1 MNWQGQRIWITG
13 ASSGIGREL
22 ALRLATAGARV
33 FASAR
38 NAEALSGLHAGI
50 VALPL
55 DVTDRT
61 ALLAAAA
68 TLRAQAG
75 GLDVLVLNAGNCEYL
90 DVRQFDPALVE
101 RMLAVNFMG
110 AVYTLEA
117 ALPLLRA
124 GETRYIVGVGSS
136 AAWTGLP
143 RAEAYGASKAALHY
157 FLDSLRVDLT
167 AEGFSVSVVTPGFVD
182 TPLTARNDFPMPMR
196 MPVARA
202 VDSLLAGM
210 ARRKAEIDFPPLFTR
225 TLRAARLLPAGWRNA
240 LYQRLVRRDAP

>member
-22 ALRLATAGARV
+22 ALRLAAAGARV

-38 NAEALSGLHAGI
+38 DAQALVGLREGV

-55 DVTDRT
+55 DVTDR
-61 ALLAAAA
+61 AGLLAAAA
-68 TLRAQAG
+68 TIQAQAG
-75 GLDVLVLNAGNCEYL
+75 GLDVLVINAGNCEYL
-90 DVRQFDPALVE
+90 DVEAFDSAPVE
-101 RMLAVNFMG
+101 RMLAVNFLG

-124 GETRYIVGVGSS
+124 GSGRYIVGVGSS

-157 FLDSLRVDLT
+157 FLESLRVDLT
-167 AEGFSVSVVTPGFVD
+167 AEGFSVSIVAPGFVD

-196 MPVARA
+196 LSVTQA

-210 ARRKAEIDFPPLFTR
+210 ARRKPEIDFPPLFTR
-225 TLRAARLLPAGWRNA
+225 ALRIARLLPAGWRNA
-240 LYQRLVRRDAP
+240 LYQRLVRRAVS